1 MFPTNALR
9 RARLLTLLVPKHGIE
24 PREISLFYP
33 INGRGAWQY
42 CDPEKRG
49 EVAAV
54 VSNSPLIHLWQER
67 FRAAGLPRDKLPPAG
82 SFLAEFFIKHGS
94 DGAAS
99 LSQDEFRAF
108 TSKTAR
114 KKAAKKR
121 PPAARVSLLRS
132 AIRRIVGV

>member
-1 MFPTNALR
+1 MTA
-9 RARLLTLLVPKHGIE
+9 I
-24 PREISLFYP
+24 Y
-33 INGRGAWQY
+33 
-42 CDPEKRG
+42 
-49 EVAAV
+49 
-54 VSNSPLIHLWQER
+54 
-67 FRAAGLPRDKLPPAG
+67 
-82 SFLAEFFIKHGS
+82 SFHTR

-132 AIRRIVGV
+132 AIRRIVEV